1 MNKKLFNIGRL
12 FSILAVVA
20 FMLTACEKDDKSNPT
35 FKATSPSFKLN
46 VPANAANNIYDRRLP
61 SQRISQSSRN
71 WRPLIQQPR

>member
-46 VPANAANNIYDRRLP
+46 VPANAANNIYDLV
-61 SQRISQSSRN
+61 
-71 WRPLIQQPR
+71 

>member
-35 FKATSPSFKLN
+35 FKATSPSFTLN
-46 VPANAANNIYDRRLP
+46 VPAEL
-61 SQRISQSSRN
+61 
-71 WRPLIQQPR
+71 